1 MSVRPGS
8 NIHTYTYILY
18 LISRFMTVG
27 SQRAE
32 TEYKK
37 MTKSKTISKYLEKI
51 IGVIKITLMIVPC
64 KVIFSKVFCSDLLHL
79 YL

>member
-1 MSVRPGS
+1 
-8 NIHTYTYILY
+8 
-18 LISRFMTVG
+18 MTVG
-27 SQRAE
+27 SQRADADLVTFK

-51 IGVIKITLMIVPC
+51 IGVIKMTLMIVPC